1 MEIRSNTLDR
11 LKSRNTTIDDF
22 NFDNLWAPPL
32 LSFLTIEDINY
43 LHKLAT
49 SIRYTSK
56 TEFKFSE
63 IDKVMKARGFVKLA
77 AGTNRICYR
86 YLENNSICI
95 KVAYNNVGTKDSIR
109 EFKNQEIFKPFVCK
123 IFEVSPCGTVAL
135 VERVEQIKNKDEF
148 ISIAGDVFDM
158 LYKWFIGKYILED
171 VGTNTWMNIGLRTP
185 NFGPV
190 LLDYP
195 YVYELDGAK
204 LYCSLQLDNGQLCNG
219 EIDYDDGLN
228 YLCCK
233 KCGAKYRA
241 QELEKAI
248 KENTVIEKGRNR
260 KVGSDMKVVAK
271 RGNTVVKTIDPDNA
285 TKKITKRE
293 VRYNNRPEYGSHMV
307 VKVNRPSADVVNK
320 LEEVK
325 EQIVEESKEEVV
337 ETVVEE
343 TTPSTENSEVVEEK
357 TCDCKTPCEECH
369 CQDKE
374 ESSVETDE
382 EKVEDEKEEE
392 KVLIFEDNINEDNIE
407 DKTEVV
413 AETEDESIPNFEIN
427 PAESAAYS
435 LPVPKESEI
444 ENNNEES
451 VEDDNEDDSMTM
463 EQALEKF
470 DFDTDSKFIPSDKPT
485 RKTKTVKGTKNSTKS
500 KKYDPDFYNK

>member
-11 LKSRNTTIDDF
+11 LKSRNTSIDDF

-56 TEFKFSE
+56 TEFKFAE
-63 IDKVMKARGFVKLA
+63 IDRVMKSRGFIKLA

-86 YLENNSICI
+86 YLENNAICI

-135 VERVEQIKNKDEF
+135 VERVEQIKNKEEY
-148 ISIAGDVFDM
+148 ISIAGEVFDM
-158 LYKWFIGKYILED
+158 LYKWFIGKYVLED
-171 VGTNTWMNIGLRTP
+171 VGTDTWMNVGLR
-185 NFGPV
+185 NSFGPV

-204 LYCSLQLDNGQLCNG
+204 LYCSLPLDNGQLCNG

-228 YLCCK
+228 HLICK
-233 KCGAKYRA
+233 KCGAKYKA

-307 VKVNRPSADVVNK
+307 VKVNRPSADVVEK

-325 EQIVEESKEEVV
+325 EQIIENAEEVKEEVA
-337 ETVVEE
+337 ESVVEN
-343 TTPSTENSEVVEEK
+343 TTTEVKTTENVTEEK
-357 TCDCKTPCEECH
+357 TCDCKTSCEVVD
-369 CQDKE
+369 DKE
-374 ESSVETDE
+374 VEERSNTE
-382 EKVEDEKEEE
+382 EMDDIEE
-392 KVLIFEDNINEDNIE
+392 
-407 DKTEVV
+407 KTEVV
-413 AETEDESIPNFEIN
+413 TEVKGEDESIPNFEIN
-427 PAESAAYS
+427 PAEAAAYS
-435 LPVPKESEI
+435 LPVPIGSEDDVDD
-444 ENNNEES
+444 S
-451 VEDDNEDDSMTM
+451 DNEDMDESMTM
-463 EQALEKF
+463 EEALDKF
-470 DFDTDSKFIPSDKPT
+470 DFDTESKFIPSDTPT
-485 RKTKTVKGTKNSTKS
+485 RKTKTVKGTKNNIKS
-500 KKYDPDFYNK
+500 KKYDPEFYNK